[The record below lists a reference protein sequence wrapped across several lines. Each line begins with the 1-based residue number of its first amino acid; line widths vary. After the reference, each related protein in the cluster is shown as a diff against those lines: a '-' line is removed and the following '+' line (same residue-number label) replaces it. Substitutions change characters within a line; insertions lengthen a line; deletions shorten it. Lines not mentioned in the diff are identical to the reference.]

1 MEKVELVKDYIDR
14 ITEQNKK
21 DYATSRK
28 KLVETRPNFF
38 YVPKLNEMMLMQKNV
53 TVRAKISDVELYIL
67 KRDKK
72 LNKIDLST
80 LSPAQRKEYFMD
92 NLQNYTAY
100 TDSPVGT
107 RLNLID
113 KLDYVNLLSP
123 TINHLSVLKVHHYY
137 RGLGLASEMINE
149 LKNETITNGYDLITA
164 KMSPLDNFNFG
175 DPEYQKLTEE
185 IHKISPERPT
195 SDPVRI
201 DSLANIYKKMG
212 FKVNSNY
219 RLKDNRDI
227 SMDVMASDIK
237 KKEKYPEYYGEFL
250 FHDKTDILVR

>member
-1 MEKVELVKDYIDR
+1 MEKVELVQDYIER
-14 ITEQNKK
+14 ITAQNKK

-72 LNKIDLST
+72 LNNVDLST
-80 LSPAQRKEYFMD
+80 LSPEQRKEYFME
-92 NLQNYTAY
+92 NLKNYTAY

-113 KLDYVNLLSP
+113 KMDYINLLSP

-137 RGLGLASEMINE
+137 RGLGLAREMINE
-149 LKNETITNGYDLITA
+149 LKNETTTNGYDIITA

-175 DPEYQKLTEE
+175 DPDYQKLTERV
-185 IHKISPERPT
+185 HQISPERPT

-201 DSLANIYKKMG
+201 DSLANIYKKLG

-219 RLKDNRDI
+219 RLKDNRNI
-227 SMDVMASDIK
+227 SMEVNQDDIK
-237 KKEKYPEYYGEFL
+237 NKYPEYYGEFY